1 MNHRFALHQA
11 NLPDASR
18 PDSLENPHDHPES

>member
-11 NLPDASR
+11 NLPDAAR
-18 PDSLENPHDHPES
+18 TDSLENSHDHPES